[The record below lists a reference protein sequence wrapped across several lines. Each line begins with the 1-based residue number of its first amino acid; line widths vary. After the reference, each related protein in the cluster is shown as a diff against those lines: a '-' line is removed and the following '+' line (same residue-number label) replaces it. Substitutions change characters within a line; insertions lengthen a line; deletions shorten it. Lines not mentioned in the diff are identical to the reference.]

1 MLLEIIL
8 LEVDIMDCD
17 KCIYGIHFP
26 TCNADW
32 TEEEYEKMAE
42 SDECKYFEEGNRLY
56 NEQKCR

>member
-1 MLLEIIL
+1 
-8 LEVDIMDCD
+8 MDCD